1 MTPWGYQNRIKNDE
15 TVGDKI
21 LRNCSKNATS
31 SITLSSINRLSSFIA
46 DEFQPEKIILFGSHA
61 YGNPNAQS
69 DVDLLV
75 IMPFQGS
82 PFRQA
87 GIVLNQVVKSIGV
100 MPLDLSVRT
109 PEQVNDRLSIGDSF
123 IQEIIQRGRVLYEAN
138 HA

>member
-1 MTPWGYQNRIKNDE
+1 MKQLATKSSEIAQ
-15 TVGDKI
+15 
-21 LRNCSKNATS
+21 KNAAS
-31 SITLSSINRLSSFIA
+31 RVTLSSINRLSNFIA

-61 YGNPNAQS
+61 YGNPNAHS
-69 DVDLLV
+69 DIDLLV

-100 MPLDLSVRT
+100 MPLDLLVRT
-109 PEQVNDRLSIGDSF
+109 SEQINDRLSIGDSF

>member
-1 MTPWGYQNRIKNDE
+1 MKQLATKSSEIAQ
-15 TVGDKI
+15 
-21 LRNCSKNATS
+21 KNAVS
-31 SITLSSINRLSSFIA
+31 SVTLSSINRLSSFIA

-61 YGNPNAQS
+61 YGNPNAHS

-100 MPLDLSVRT
+100 MPLDLLVRT
-109 PEQVNDRLSIGDSF
+109 SEQINDRLSIGDSF